1 MSKPL
6 GPEMNMQTEQRLF
19 HDAEVQTEQRLFH
32 DAEVQTEA
40 EQKIWRAHV
49 ERVND
54 ARLAKGH
61 IRRTAP
67 RSLDPITLV
76 LTLIVVGVIA
86 IYATGPAWLDRLV
99 EATL

>member
-1 MSKPL
+1 
-6 GPEMNMQTEQRLF
+6 MNMQTEQRLF
-19 HDAEVQTEQRLFH
+19 HDAEVQTE
-32 DAEVQTEA
+32 A
-40 EQKIWRAHV
+40 EQNIWRAHV

-61 IRRTAP
+61 IRPAAP

>member
-1 MSKPL
+1 
-6 GPEMNMQTEQRLF
+6 MNAKTEQRLF
-19 HDAEVQTEQRLFH
+19 LDAEVQTK
-32 DAEVQTEA
+32 AECEA
-40 EQKIWRAHV
+40 WRAHV

-54 ARLAKGH
+54 ARLARGH
-61 IRRTAP
+61 IRPAAA

-76 LTLIVVGVIA
+76 LTLIVVAVIA